1 MIASLCAYL
10 GGEKL
15 GKGTDRTSDVAVV
28 TSSRA
33 SQNSTLRASSLLR
46 IDGVGEVSREGPAP
60 VPAGEAGG
68 ILDPR
73 GMPTA
78 AANRRRAGGDGA
90 RVRREGRRN
99 PRAPGRPKEPA
110 RAGENGVGEVLREGP
125 APVAAGEAD
134 GAADGRRAGGG
145 GGIHA
150 RWGSSGGSFAR
161 WGGQRRPEAPACAG
175 VERDS
180 RAGEDLGDERGR
192 HQRCLVRSATTGGP
206 QRWWLRS
213 ASRSKRASGE
223 TRRA

>member
-1 MIASLCAYL
+1 LVKALTGRPTSPWSPPAEHRRTQPYERALCF
-10 GGEKL
+10 G
-15 GKGTDRTSDVAVV
+15 
-28 TSSRA
+28 
-33 SQNSTLRASSLLR
+33 STEWGRFHARGQRPCPPGRPEASSTRGGCQRRLR
-46 IDGVGEVSREGPAP
+46 IEGEQVGTAPACAGKAEGTRTRRGKQSGGLREGPAP
-60 VPAGEAGG
+60 VP
-68 ILDPR
+68 
-73 GMPTA
+73 
-78 AANRRRAGGDGA
+78 
-90 RVRREGRRN
+90 
-99 PRAPGRPKEPA
+99 
-110 RAGENGVGEVLREGP
+110 
-125 APVAAGEAD
+125 AGEAD

-213 ASRSKRASGE
+213 ASRSKRVSGE

>member
-78 AANRRRAGGDGA
+78 AANRRRARA
-90 RVRREGRRN
+90 RREGRRN
-99 PRAPGRPKEPA
+99 PHAPGKTEWGRFCARGQRPWPLGRPTAPRMEGEQA
-110 RAGENGVGEVLREGP
+110 GAEASTRAGGRAGE
-125 APVAAGEAD
+125 A
-134 GAADGRRAGGG
+134 
-145 GGIHA
+145 
-150 RWGSSGGSFAR
+150 
-161 WGGQRRPEAPACAG
+161 
-175 VERDS
+175 S
-180 RAGEDLGDERGR
+180 RAGEVRGGRRHPHALGSSGIRAPVKTSVTSE
-192 HQRCLVRSATTGGP
+192 GGT
-206 QRWWLRS
+206 
-213 ASRSKRASGE
+213 SG
-223 TRRA
+223 AW

>member
-28 TSSRA
+28 TSSRT

-99 PRAPGRPKEPA
+99 PHAPGKTEWGIA
-110 RAGENGVGEVLREGP
+110 R
-125 APVAAGEAD
+125 
-134 GAADGRRAGGG
+134 GAS
-145 GGIHA
+145 A
-150 RWGSSGGSFAR
+150 RAR
-161 WGGQRRPEAPACAG
+161 WGGRRRRGWKASRRGRRHPRALG
-175 VERDS
+175 VERGKLRALGRS
-180 RAGEDLGDERGR
+180 EEAGGTRMRWGRAGF
-192 HQRCLVRSATTGGP
+192 A
-206 QRWWLRS
+206 
-213 ASRSKRASGE
+213 
-223 TRRA
+223 RR